1 MDFQVETDVRMEFQK
16 EVQELLGSSGIEV
29 EGAVEHTD
37 ILDAVA
43 MDGLQALADGFYGQG
58 ADRLL
63 ASAYA
68 EGAGVEASSG
78 SLQLHE
84 WLAPVEEFARFGR
97 CQLVEVHDLGQ
108 AIVVILTIGVQPT
121 KSADGGP
128 FFRSVPALQPLGKT
142 FFAFASEYTV
152 NERILPEEGLVV
164 AQELRTAQDEA
175 GIR

>member
-43 MDGLQALADGFYGQG
+43 MDGFQTFADGFYGQG

-63 ASAYA
+63 ASTYA

-78 SLQLHE
+78 GLQLHE
-84 WLAPVEEFARFGR
+84 RLAPVEELARFGR
-97 CQLVEVHDLGQ
+97 CQLVEVQDLGQ
-108 AIVVILTIGVQPT
+108 AIVVILVVGVQPT
-121 KSADGGP
+121 KSADGSP
-128 FFRSVPALQPLGKT
+128 FFRSVPALEPLGKT
-142 FFAFASEYTV
+142 LFAFASENTIDK
-152 NERILPEEGLVV
+152 RILPEESLVV